1 MYSGELR
8 GEEGLQAVNIW
19 KIDLIGNDVGMR
31 EKQVLKMIS
40 KFFALKKKKTGTNT
54 EFKKVTKYEINI
66 QVSRV
71 FFMIT
76 PPKIE

>member
-40 KFFALKKKKTGTNT
+40 KFFALKKKKLELTQNLR
-54 EFKKVTKYEINI
+54 K
-66 QVSRV
+66 
-71 FFMIT
+71 
-76 PPKIE
+76 

>member
-40 KFFALKKKKTGTNT
+40 KFFALKKKKNW
-54 EFKKVTKYEINI
+54 N
-66 QVSRV
+66 
-71 FFMIT
+71 
-76 PPKIE
+76 